1 MNEYEAQNEYFYNY
15 GILKKGEYDFLDNLY
30 TNKKVAIVGP
40 AATMVGSGLGEYIDS
55 FDTVIRLNRSI
66 PVNPEL
72 KDDIGTKVD
81 VLYHTLAK
89 LSKKTSIVEHMS
101 IDAYER
107 ANLKALVVSMVLNN
121 HRLADLRVYYDNNF
135 KDDVER
141 IPTRTINDFIIE
153 LKRKM
158 GDTPKNG
165 PNTGLI
171 AIEHVLTYPVKKLF
185 LCGFDF
191 YDTYYYDG
199 YGGVDDR
206 KRKKSWINKCHN
218 IDMHREYT
226 AGLYKDN
233 DHVEIDEVMKNIFER
248 EGLILE

>member
-1 MNEYEAQNEYFYNY
+1 MKKKKPYKYPDPLHFSHYGKIEYIEE
-15 GILKKGEYDFLDNLY
+15 DFLESLY
-30 TNKKVAIVGP
+30 NDSTVVIVGP
-40 AATMVGSGLGEYIDS
+40 SLQMIGSGLGEYIDS

-89 LSKKTSIVEHMS
+89 LEKLSRKTSVVEHMS

-107 ANLKALVVSMVLNN
+107 ANLKALVVPIILN
-121 HRLADLRVYYDNNF
+121 HYRLENLRVYCGNNF

-153 LKRKM
+153 LKGKM
-158 GDTPKNG
+158 GDGPKNW
-165 PNTGLI
+165 PNTGVI

-185 LCGFDF
+185 L
-191 YDTYYYDG
+191 
-199 YGGVDDR
+199 
-206 KRKKSWINKCHN
+206 
-218 IDMHREYT
+218 
-226 AGLYKDN
+226 
-233 DHVEIDEVMKNIFER
+233 
-248 EGLILE
+248 